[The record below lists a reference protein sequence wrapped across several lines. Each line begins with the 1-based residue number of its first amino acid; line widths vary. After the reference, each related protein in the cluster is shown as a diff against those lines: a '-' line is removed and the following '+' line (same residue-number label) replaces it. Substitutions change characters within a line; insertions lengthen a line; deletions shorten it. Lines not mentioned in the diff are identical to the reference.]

1 MSEECDTSTEN
12 GHNFCMIPFT
22 GAYNPNII
30 LPGIGDVGEKI
41 KIPRGMPGCLGIL
54 NENTKVEDPKCY
66 INEPEPDYPGK
77 FIKVPKGMPGCS
89 GTIDSITG
97 QDKPSCYILKNDP
110 YGKITRIRGEN
121 ELLIPGKNTAR
132 LTINYGPYIP
142 LVGYVKSETQNMEF
156 KNQSINLPMDE
167 DSINPNDGSIVRNLI
182 TGIEIVPTSKNIS
195 GDIFVARLSGVY
207 YSDITKISK
216 SSAWK
221 GYNEGSGKI
230 DLVDYNLKEIQGIGW
245 SEITEEKILLNGS
258 FQDSALC
265 GIWYKYVSNN
275 SLSYINNR
283 ISGICVAYRRLFDR
297 NVNTEYIYFERGT
310 ITKSATPPNASW
322 IGNECAS
329 KGEFISQITFYYND
343 FNTAQLNRKP
353 EMFGIKLSL
362 GGLGVNIESYHDN
375 GFGLKGIGKYRS
387 LNYDVKDGLY
397 KWVSEIDKLRC
408 CQLLSDQQYN
418 DDTVEKYVCRDN
430 FNLKVNNNFPDS
442 FPNDQCKT
450 LLGNWCG
457 TSYIDEYKQEVYNIE
472 DDLCKKACNISDV
485 DCDRGIK
492 NYCLRPKMLA
502 GGTGSKYDLGKFNK
516 DEICGCMTSQNFKNN
531 DPLTSVPLSFKTLL
545 NTKLLNKA
553 GVNLDKQECILP
565 YCSQSPFKLLT
576 MKQNLEKVPC
586 NKKELCFGN
595 GYAIPDYSDNN
606 TKVQC
611 VSYENA
617 EDECIEPLT
626 PKITIIPDPFTN
638 GCKNLITNEL
648 VMPKYKPAD
657 CVYGEKWYPEDPY
670 SAKCEMHVDP
680 EDGEEK
686 LMLRSYRQLEKP
698 SVPEYPPGED
708 NPACPPKCGEGNPNC
723 DYPLKTPD
731 EREPVEK
738 WESCYNDG
746 TYVDD
751 ETPPSSG
758 LGKIGMSLL
767 IFAIII
773 GLIFAIFIKII
784 KK

>member
-41 KIPRGMPGCLGIL
+41 KIPKGMPGCLGIL
-54 NENTKVEDPKCY
+54 NEVTRVEDPKCY

-142 LVGYVKSETQNMEF
+142 LVGYGKSETQNMEF

-167 DSINPNDGSIVRNLI
+167 DCVNPNDGSIVRNLI

-343 FNTAQLNRKP
+343 FNTAQLNQKP

-362 GGLGVNIESYHDN
+362 GGLGINIESYHDN

-626 PKITIIPDPFTN
+626 PKITVIPDPFTN

-657 CVYGEKWYPEDPY
+657 CVYGEKWYPEDPW

>member
-22 GAYNPNII
+22 GTYNPNII
-30 LPGIGDVGEKI
+30 IPGIGDVGEKI
-41 KIPRGMPGCLGIL
+41 KIPQGMA
-54 NENTKVEDPKCY
+54 
-66 INEPEPDYPGK
+66 
-77 FIKVPKGMPGCS
+77 GCS

-97 QDKPSCYILKNDP
+97 QDKPSCYVLKNDP
-110 YGKITRIRGEN
+110 YGKVTRIRGEK
-121 ELLIPGKNTAR
+121 EILIPGKNTAR
-132 LTINYGPYIP
+132 LTINYGPYFPWPID
-142 LVGYVKSETQNMEF
+142 GYAKSETQNFEV

-167 DSINPNDGSIVRNLI
+167 DSINPNDGSLNRNLI
-182 TGIEIVPTSKNIS
+182 MGIEIVPTSKNIV
-195 GDIFVARLSGVY
+195 GDIFVARLSGLY
-207 YSDITKISK
+207 YTDITKISK
-216 SSAWK
+216 VSGWK
-221 GYNEGSGKI
+221 GYNEGGGKI

-245 SEITEEKILLNGS
+245 SEMSEEKILLNGS

-275 SLSYINNR
+275 SLSYINSR
-283 ISGICVAYRRLFDR
+283 MSGICVAYRRLFDK
-297 NVNTEYIYFERGT
+297 NVNTEYIYYERGT
-310 ITKSATPPNASW
+310 LTKSSVPPNASW
-322 IGNECAS
+322 FGGECV
-329 KGEFISQITFYYND
+329 KGEFISQITFYYTD
-343 FNTAQLNRKP
+343 FNTAQLNQKP
-353 EMFGIKLSL
+353 EMFGISLSV
-362 GGLGVNIESYHDN
+362 GGLGINIESSHDG

-387 LNYDVKDGLY
+387 INYDVKDGLY
-397 KWVSEIDKLRC
+397 KWVSEVDKLRC
-408 CQLLSDQQYN
+408 CQLLSEKQYN
-418 DDTVEKYVCRDN
+418 DDTVEKYICREN
-430 FNLKVNNNFPDS
+430 FNLKVNNNFPNS
-442 FPNDQCKT
+442 FPNDQCKV

-457 TSYIDEYKQEVYNIE
+457 NSYIDENKQEVYNIE
-472 DDLCKKACNISDV
+472 DDLCKKACDINDI

-502 GGTGSKYDLGKFNK
+502 GGTGAKYDLGKFGK
-516 DEICGCMTSQNFKNN
+516 DEICGCLTFQNFKNN

-553 GVNLDKQECILP
+553 GINLDKQECILP
-565 YCSQSPFKLLT
+565 SCSQSPFKLLS
-576 MKQNLEKVPC
+576 MKKNLEKEPC

-611 VSYENA
+611 LSYENA
-617 EDECIEPLT
+617 EDECIDPLT
-626 PKITIIPDPFTN
+626 PKITVIPDPFTS

-657 CVYGEKWYPEDPY
+657 CVYGDKWYPEDPW

-680 EDGEEK
+680 EDGVEK

-723 DYPLKTPD
+723 DYPLSSPD
-731 EREPVEK
+731 QREPVEK
-738 WESCYNDG
+738 WETCYNDG
-746 TYVDD
+746 NYVED
-751 ETPPSSG
+751 ETPSSSG
-758 LGKIGMSLL
+758 IGKIGMSLL

-773 GLIFAIFIKII
+773 ALIFVLFIKII